1 MRKVA
6 IHVKKTKDSTL
17 YSYNVCFADDR
28 HEHTTQENLE
38 AVEHDI
44 AELDD
49 ELRGLNH
56 TVAIL
61 TKERGHLKSLR
72 DLLKRKIEEA
82 STNESNN

>member
-6 IHVKKTKDSTL
+6 LHVKKTNDGTL
-17 YSYNVCFADDR
+17 YSYNVCFADNR
-28 HEHTTQENLE
+28 NEHTAQENLD
-38 AVEHDI
+38 AIEHDI

-82 STNESNN
+82 KANESN